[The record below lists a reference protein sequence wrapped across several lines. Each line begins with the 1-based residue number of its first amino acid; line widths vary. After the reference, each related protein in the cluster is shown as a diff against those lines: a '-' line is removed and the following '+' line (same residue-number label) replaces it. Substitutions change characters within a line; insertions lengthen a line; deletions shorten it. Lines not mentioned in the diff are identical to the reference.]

1 MEHNI
6 ESPEYLEILALR
18 LGFGGI
24 ENLFQDFLNYY
35 FKVYFIYLVLQAE
48 YIKKNNSNKIFKA
61 F

>member
-6 ESPEYLEILALR
+6 ESPEYPEILALR

-35 FKVYFIYLVLQAE
+35 FKVYFIYLVLQVE
-48 YIKKNNSNKIFKA
+48 YIKKTSNKIFIA
-61 F
+61 L